1 MNTENK
7 KQLIVTID
15 AEIIAAYK
23 ELCKTKGYNMS
34 QRIRNFIETELTD
47 AKKA

>member
-34 QRIRNFIETELTD
+34 QRIRNFIETELNNEN
-47 AKKA
+47 K